1 MRTTITS
8 MTDMDIPTITD
19 SQLVR
24 LMVWLSPSFPT
35 GAFAYSHGLEWA
47 VEKRLVHDRASLIDW
62 MKDVIT
68 NGSGWTDCVLLR
80 LAWRCDDDAG
90 LQEVADLAAALAP
103 SRERHEEMTAQG
115 NAFARAIGTWGVV
128 PGIIVSDDRALW
140 PLPVVMGATFRI
152 AGIGEDHA
160 TLLALHGF
168 VANLISAAVR
178 LVPLG
183 QTDGLRALAAL
194 EEQVISTSAESARA
208 DAEDLGGF
216 SLNAD
221 LAALHHET
229 QQTRLFRT

>member
-1 MRTTITS
+1 MA
-8 MTDMDIPTITD
+8 DMDTPTITD

-24 LMVWLSPSFPT
+24 LMAWLSPSFPT

-47 VEKRLVHDRASLIDW
+47 VEKGFVHDRDSLIGW
-62 MKDVIT
+62 VKDVIT
-68 NGSGWTDCVLLR
+68 NGSGWTDSVLLR
-80 LAWRCDDDAG
+80 LAWRCNDAAS
-90 LQEVADLAAALAP
+90 LQDIGDLAAALAP

-115 NAFARAIGTWGVV
+115 NAFAKAIGTWAVV
-128 PGIIVSDDRALW
+128 PEIFVSDDRALW

-152 AGIGEDHA
+152 AGIGEHHA
-160 TLLALHGF
+160 ALLALHGF
-168 VANLISAAVR
+168 VANLVSAAVR

-183 QTDGLRALAAL
+183 QTDGLRALATL
-194 EEQVISTSAESARA
+194 EEQVISTSAASARA

>member
-1 MRTTITS
+1 MSTAV
-8 MTDMDIPTITD
+8 MDIPTITD

-47 VEKRLVHDRASLIDW
+47 VAQRLVHDRDSLIGW
-62 MKDVIT
+62 VKDVIT
-68 NGSGWTDCVLLR
+68 TGSGWTDSVLLR
-80 LAWRCDDDAG
+80 LAWRCDDDAS

-115 NAFARAIGTWGVV
+115 NAFARAIGTWAVV
-128 PGIIVSDDRALW
+128 PEIFMSDDRALW

-152 AGIGEDHA
+152 AGIDEHHA
-160 TLLALHGF
+160 TLLALQGF

-194 EEQVISTSAESARA
+194 EEQVISTSAESACTG
-208 DAEDLGGF
+208 AEDLGGF

-221 LAALHHET
+221 LASLHQET

>member
-1 MRTTITS
+1 MS
-8 MTDMDIPTITD
+8 MADMDIPTITD

-47 VEKRLVHDRASLIDW
+47 VEKRLVHDRDSLIGW
-62 MKDVIT
+62 VKDVIA

-80 LAWRCDDDAG
+80 LAWRCDEDTA
-90 LQEVADLAAALAP
+90 LQEVADLAMALAP
-103 SRERHEEMTAQG
+103 SRERHEETTAQG
-115 NAFARAIGTWGVV
+115 NAFAKAIGTWAVV
-128 PGIIVSDDRALW
+128 PEIIISGDRAFW

-152 AGIGEDHA
+152 AGISENHA
-160 TLLALHGF
+160 ALLALQGF
-168 VANLISAAVR
+168 VANLVSAAVR

-194 EEQVISTSAESARA
+194 EEQVLSASAKSACA
-208 DAEDLGGF
+208 DAGDLGGF

-221 LAALHHET
+221 LASLHHET